1 MVDVLAAS
9 KLEWKETEKRMMFL
23 NLLHLERTGLTVE
36 ETLNQFMSDDEKKKR
51 RFSFVVTKTDL
62 YSWAKLLLHKDC
74 KHQRALEVFE
84 WMESNNMSLTGYKL
98 AFYIELI
105 AKTKGLKAAYNHF
118 RKIDPYVNDMDTKSK
133 NMPAFSLLSRL
144 GAESV
149 EKSRLGLKDQPKK
162 VYVQHK
168 IREMRKEVC
177 DLLCNGAAVYVAGSS
192 TKMPCDVMS
201 ALEEIVMEETGGSKE
216 MASRWLKALE
226 KAGRYSVEAWS

>member
-9 KLEWKETEKRMMFL
+9 KLESKKETEKRMMFL

-74 KHQRALEVFE
+74 KHQRALE
-84 WMESNNMSLTGYKL
+84 SKNMSLTGYKL

-105 AKTKGLKAAYNHF
+105 AKTKGLKAAHNHF

-149 EKSRLGLKDQPKK
+149 EKSRLGLKLLSHSHLNPDAADL
-162 VYVQHK
+162 HK
-168 IREMRKEVC
+168 
-177 DLLCNGAAVYVAGSS
+177 
-192 TKMPCDVMS
+192 
-201 ALEEIVMEETGGSKE
+201 
-216 MASRWLKALE
+216 
-226 KAGRYSVEAWS
+226 